1 MPIQDKPPKSK
12 APQARTS
19 ADVIHYGK
27 VFRPYGKEWVENG
40 LTSHVPIP
48 TIIELIHQNIPA
60 KRNSDLTSLKKT
72 ALVSILMKF
81 YDKTNNSGKKR
92 IEQWVYTHR
101 YRRKI
106 QFDNPFVEK
115 INKFLNHLK
124 TFESPKFTVTPATA
138 SKIFNELTITGITSL
153 SEVRSVLKSNIVK
166 SSIQEKAFNP
176 IFNEWFLSDLSKYTN
191 SPSRVKIIPDALSAL
206 DPSSSQSSQTS
217 QSSDDIE
224 SLLTEF
230 RQIVSGAGNSE
241 GEYIPNEASNEHTE
255 SPEIPQDPNDTD
267 DFEDEPPEEE
277 PPELPEKLEPKSDTS
292 PSYPDSDKEDD
303 SDETSEEDES
313 VSDSSSQS
321 DLPEDL
327 EEETPE
333 EDEKNDEQNPKFESD
348 SSENDEDSEEEPEPD
363 EPDEPE
369 DDFGETSDSSEET
382 EAEQDVEEPPQDEPS
397 NSNSETDEEKDED
410 SGDSS
415 EDKDKSEEDSSDE
428 KEEINENESE
438 EETESDKDEE
448 PQQDGDSEST
458 TEPLRERPLV
468 KEQVK
473 DMILKI
479 ANSEDST
486 IDELRHHTKEQL
498 NIT

>member
-1 MPIQDKPPKSK
+1 MAIQNKPPKSK
-12 APQARTS
+12 VPQARTS

-27 VFRPYGKEWVENG
+27 VFRPYGPEWVENG

-60 KRNSDLTSLKKT
+60 KRNTDLTSLKKT

-81 YDKTNNSGKKR
+81 YDKTNNTGKKR

-138 SKIFNELTITGITSL
+138 SKIFNELTIIGITSL

-176 IFNEWFLSDLSKYTN
+176 IFNEWFSSDLSKYTN
-191 SPSRVKIIPDALSAL
+191 SPSRVKIIPDSLSAL
-206 DPSSSQSSQTS
+206 DPSSSQSSESS

-255 SPEIPQDPNDTD
+255 SPETTQDPNDTD
-267 DFEDEPPEEE
+267 DFEEDLEDEDEAPE
-277 PPELPEKLEPKSDTS
+277 PPEKLEPKSDTS
-292 PSYPDSDKEDD
+292 PPSSSSPDSDKEDD
-303 SDETSEEDES
+303 SDETSEEDET
-313 VSDSSSQS
+313 VSDSDSQS

-327 EEETPE
+327 EKEP
-333 EDEKNDEQNPKFESD
+333 DEKDEKEEQDPKSELDPD
-348 SSENDEDSEEEPEPD
+348 SSENDEDPDEKPEPD
-363 EPDEPE
+363 ESNEPE
-369 DDFGETSDSSEET
+369 DDSRETSDSSKPEDE
-382 EAEQDVEEPPQDEPS
+382 EEPSEDKTSKPD
-397 NSNSETDEEKDED
+397 SETDEEKDE
-410 SGDSS
+410 
-415 EDKDKSEEDSSDE
+415 SEEDSSDE
-428 KEEINENESE
+428 KEENNDGEDESE
-438 EETESDKDEE
+438 EETESDQDEE
-448 PQQDGDSEST
+448 PQQDGESEST

-468 KEQVK
+468 KQQVK
-473 DMILKI
+473 DMILRI

>member
-1 MPIQDKPPKSK
+1 MPIQNKPPNPKTTS
-12 APQARTS
+12 RTS

-27 VFRPYGKEWVENG
+27 VFRPYGPEWVENG

-60 KRNSDLTSLKKT
+60 KRNTDLTSLKKT

-81 YDKTNNSGKKR
+81 YDKTNNTGKKR

-166 SSIQEKAFNP
+166 SSTQEKAFTP
-176 IFNEWFLSDLSKYTN
+176 IFNEWFSSDLSKYTN
-191 SPSRVKIIPDALSAL
+191 SPSRVKIIPDSLSAL
-206 DPSSSQSSQTS
+206 DPSSSQS

-230 RQIVSGAGNSE
+230 RQIVSGTSNSE

-255 SPEIPQDPNDTD
+255 SPETTQDPNDTD
-267 DFEDEPPEEE
+267 DFEDEGPEDE
-277 PPELPEKLEPKSDTS
+277 PPEPPEKLEPKSDTFPPS
-292 PSYPDSDKEDD
+292 PSSPDSDKEDE
-303 SDETSEEDES
+303 SNSPEEDES
-313 VSDSSSQS
+313 ISDSSSQS

-327 EEETPE
+327 DEEPSE
-333 EDEKNDEQNPKFESD
+333 EDEKDEDFDSKSD
-348 SSENDEDSEEEPEPD
+348 SSENDEDPEEEPEP
-363 EPDEPE
+363 EEPE
-369 DDFGETSDSSEET
+369 DDFGETSDSSDKT
-382 EAEQDVEEPPQDEPS
+382 EPEDEDEDEDEPPQDETS
-397 NSNSETDEEKDED
+397 NSNSETDEEKE
-410 SGDSS
+410 GYGESS
-415 EDKDKSEEDSSDE
+415 EDKDESEEENNDG
-428 KEEINENESE
+428 ENESE

-468 KEQVK
+468 KQQVK

>member
-1 MPIQDKPPKSK
+1 MPIQNKLPKTSSI
-12 APQARTS
+12 ARTS

-27 VFRPYGKEWVENG
+27 VFRPYGREWVENG
-40 LTSHVPIP
+40 LITHVPIP

-60 KRNSDLTSLKKT
+60 KRNTDLTSLKKT

-81 YDKTNNSGKKR
+81 YDKTNNTGKKR

-166 SSIQEKAFNP
+166 SSTQEKAFNS
-176 IFNEWFLSDLSKYTN
+176 IFNEWFSSDLSKYTSL
-191 SPSRVKIIPDALSAL
+191 SPSSRVKIIPESLSAL
-206 DPSSSQSSQTS
+206 DSNPLTSQSSQSSQ
-217 QSSDDIE
+217 SSNLE
-224 SLLTEF
+224 SLLSEF
-230 RQIVSGAGNSE
+230 RQIVSSAANSE
-241 GEYIPNEASNEHTE
+241 GEYIPNEATSEHTE
-255 SPEIPQDPNDTD
+255 SPETPQDPDYDPD
-267 DFEDEPPEEE
+267 DPDLDDLEEDEPPE
-277 PPELPEKLEPKSDTS
+277 PPEELEPKSDTS
-292 PSYPDSDKEDD
+292 PSSPDSDKEDE
-303 SDETSEEDES
+303 SNETSEEDES
-313 VSDSSSQS
+313 VSDSDSQS

-327 EEETPE
+327 EEEPPE
-333 EDEKNDEQNPKFESD
+333 EDEKDEEPDSKSD
-348 SSENDEDSEEEPEPD
+348 SSENEEDPEPE
-363 EPDEPE
+363 EPE
-369 DDFGETSDSSEET
+369 DDSGETSDSSEET
-382 EAEQDVEEPPQDEPS
+382 KPEDEEPPEDETS
-397 NSNSETDEEKDED
+397 KSDSETDEEKDE
-410 SGDSS
+410 
-415 EDKDKSEEDSSDE
+415 SEENSSDE
-428 KEEINENESE
+428 KEENNDGED
-438 EETESDKDEE
+438 ESDEESDEE
-448 PQQDGDSEST
+448 PQQDGDSDST